1 MSTSPDPIVPG
12 DIFALDPA
20 AAEARLDELAELLVD
35 AVAGGASVNFLA
47 GFDRDAARAWWRGSA
62 LPGLAAGE
70 RVVLVAER
78 GKTLVGTVQVVFAG
92 QPNQP
97 HRADVAKMLV
107 HSSARGAG
115 LGARLLAA
123 AEATALD
130 HGRTLL
136 TLDTESG
143 SAGERLYRRGGWTPI
158 GAIPGYALTTDG
170 RPAAA
175 TFFYKALAPRPASG

>member
-1 MSTSPDPIVPG
+1 MPDPIFP
-12 DIFALDPA
+12 LDAA
-20 AAEARLDELAELLVD
+20 AAEARLDELADLLVD
-35 AVAGGASVNFLA
+35 AVADGASVNFLA
-47 GFDRDAARAWWRGSA
+47 GLDRDAARAWWRRAA

-78 GKTLVGTVQVVFAG
+78 EGRLVGTVQVVFAG

-107 HSSARGAG
+107 HSTARRSG
-115 LGARLLAA
+115 LGARLLDA
-123 AEATALD
+123 AEATALA

-136 TLDTESG
+136 TLDTETG
-143 SAGERLYRRGGWTPI
+143 SAGDRLYRRGGWTPI

-175 TFFYKALAPRPASG
+175 TFFYKALAGEGS

>member
-1 MSTSPDPIVPG
+1 MTEPDPILL
-12 DIFALDPA
+12 LDA
-20 AAEARLDELAELLVD
+20 AGAEARLDELAELLVD

-47 GFDRDAARAWWRGSA
+47 GFDHADAAAWWRRAA
-62 LPGLAAGE
+62 LPGLVAGE
-70 RVVLVAER
+70 RLLLVAER
-78 GKTLVGTVQVVFAG
+78 GGRLVGTVQVAFAG

-97 HRADVAKMLV
+97 HRADITKMLV
-107 HSSARGAG
+107 HSAARRAG

-123 AEATALD
+123 AEAEALA

-143 SAGERLYRRGGWTPI
+143 SDGDRLYRRAGWTAI

-175 TFFYKALAPRPASG
+175 TFFYKRLGG